1 MHSRI
6 RSTIDGTSV
15 TKISR
20 NAFWTRS
27 AILGWA
33 STSVMLLTI
42 LAASAPQR
50 ARAAACCISATSFGV
65 GRLLIWEDF
74 ATGIQVGHARTL
86 GQWDANQPPH
96 WNPDQYSEGI
106 SQVQPWAIVRLHQRV
121 QLQAWVPVL
130 VNDRWSGSTHQ
141 VSGGLGDIGAAVRFE
156 LLSIGALRGF
166 PSLAATVGGIAPTGR
181 RVEQTSPPLFAGTTG
196 RGAWG
201 GSLAIES
208 EYAFFPW
215 FVRLDASGS
224 GFLAFRRPDTGQSQ
238 QYGPLVRVGLSSG
251 REIVHGKLVAALAA
265 LGEWESR
272 LQLDGATVPGSDSY
286 LFSLAASLSWRFDPH
301 WTLVG
306 TLANSVWPQ
315 GFAMNQDARV
325 GFTLGGRYG
334 HF

>member
-1 MHSRI
+1 MRP
-6 RSTIDGTSV
+6 RCPRGP
-15 TKISR
+15 R
-20 NAFWTRS
+20 AG
-27 AILGWA
+27 AGA
-33 STSVMLLTI
+33 SLILLTM
-42 LAASAPQR
+42 LVAAEPHR
-50 ARAAACCISATSFGV
+50 AQAAACCISATSFGV

-74 ATGIQVGHARTL
+74 ASGVQLGHARTL
-86 GQWDANQPPH
+86 GQWDASETLR

-121 QLQAWVPVL
+121 QLQAWAPVL
-130 VNDRWSGSTHQ
+130 VNDRWSGSVHQ
-141 VSGGLGDIGAAVRFE
+141 VAGGLGDIGAAVRFE
-156 LLSIGALRGF
+156 FLSIGALRGF
-166 PSLAATVGGIAPTGR
+166 PSFAATVGGIAPTGR

-224 GFLAFRRPDTGQSQ
+224 EFLTFRRPDTGQRQ
-238 QYGPLVRVGLSSG
+238 QYGPLVRVGLSTG
-251 REIVHGKLVAALAA
+251 REVVPGKLVAALAA
-265 LGEWESR
+265 LGEWEGR
-272 LQLDGATVPGSDSY
+272 VRQDGSTVPESQSHLY
-286 LFSLAASLSWRFDPH
+286 SLAASLSWRFDPH

-306 TLANSVWPQ
+306 TVANSVWPQ
-315 GFAMNQDARV
+315 GFGMNQDARV

>member
-1 MHSRI
+1 
-6 RSTIDGTSV
+6 
-15 TKISR
+15 
-20 NAFWTRS
+20 
-27 AILGWA
+27 
-33 STSVMLLTI
+33 MLV
-42 LAASAPQR
+42 AAEPHR
-50 ARAAACCISATSFGV
+50 AQAAACCISATSFGV

-74 ATGIQVGHARTL
+74 ASGVQLGHARTL
-86 GQWDANQPPH
+86 GQWDASETLR

-121 QLQAWVPVL
+121 QLQAWAPVL
-130 VNDRWSGSTHQ
+130 VNDRWSGSVHQ
-141 VSGGLGDIGAAVRFE
+141 VAGGLGDIGAAVRFE
-156 LLSIGALRGF
+156 FLSIGALRGF
-166 PSLAATVGGIAPTGR
+166 PSFAATVGGIAPTGR

-224 GFLAFRRPDTGQSQ
+224 EFLTFRRPDTGQRQ
-238 QYGPLVRVGLSSG
+238 QYGPLVRVGLSTG
-251 REIVHGKLVAALAA
+251 REVVPGKLVAALAA
-265 LGEWESR
+265 LGEWEGR
-272 LQLDGATVPGSDSY
+272 VRQDGSTVPESQSHLY
-286 LFSLAASLSWRFDPH
+286 SLAASLSWRFDPH

-306 TLANSVWPQ
+306 TVANSVWPQ
-315 GFAMNQDARV
+315 GFGMNQDARV

>member
-1 MHSRI
+1 
-6 RSTIDGTSV
+6 
-15 TKISR
+15 
-20 NAFWTRS
+20 
-27 AILGWA
+27 
-33 STSVMLLTI
+33 
-42 LAASAPQR
+42 
-50 ARAAACCISATSFGV
+50 
-65 GRLLIWEDF
+65 LIWEDL
-74 ATGIQVGHARTL
+74 AGGVQVGHARTL
-86 GQWDANQPPH
+86 GQWGAKETLH

-130 VNDRWSGSTHQ
+130 VNDRWSGSVHQ
-141 VSGGLGDIGAAVRFE
+141 VAGGLGDIGAAVRFE

-166 PSLAATVGGIAPTGR
+166 PSFAATVGGIAPTGR
-181 RVEQTSPPLFAGTTG
+181 RVERTSPPLFAGTTG

-224 GFLAFRRPDTGQSQ
+224 GFLAFRRSDTGQRQ
-238 QYGPLVRVGLSSG
+238 QYGPLVRVGLSTG
-251 REIVHGKLVAALAA
+251 REVVPSKLVAALAA
-265 LGEWESR
+265 SGEWEGR
-272 LQLDGATVPGSDSY
+272 LRLDGATIPGSDSY

-306 TLANSVWPQ
+306 TVANSVWPQ
-315 GFAMNQDARV
+315 GLGMNQDARV